1 MLQAEQLAF
10 RALTLIVVVG
20 DTIVMGWLIAVLV
33 DGLVINLTDLDA
45 SSQESN
51 DKNRVRNSDSTVTI
65 SQALD
70 FIGPRI
76 AQRRSP

>member
-51 DKNRVRNSDSTVTI
+51 DKNRVRNSGSTVTS

>member
-33 DGLVINLTDLDA
+33 DCLVMNLTDLDA
-45 SSQESN
+45 CSQESGES
-51 DKNRVRNSDSTVTI
+51 KRGRNSDGIVTNP
-65 SQALD
+65 QALD

-76 AQRRSP
+76 AQRRSL

>member
-10 RALTLIVVVG
+10 KALTLIVVVG
-20 DTIVMGWLIAVLV
+20 DTMLMGWLIAVLV

-51 DKNRVRNSDSTVTI
+51 DKNRVRNSGSTVTS